1 MYNKFQFGTVTAGVQ
16 PAQFQYTPMGLEAFA
31 APLAAKQAQYDKTF
45 DAIEDADFT
54 IENLGGHDEASA
66 GKLKGELD
74 EIKTQL
80 LENLD
85 KTGNYRDAARVLKKL
100 NNFYNKDE
108 EVVGIRT
115 QRANWKAADEEARK
129 RIDGKTYTQD
139 DYEKWAYKRLKEYQ
153 ESGGYSYDRSTG
165 QHNTVNTD
173 LRGANLEDEIMDLVY
188 KAGKDAPFQ
197 IMEDFGSF
205 GNLDAET
212 KMLLSTTYKEK
223 GLEQM
228 QGELERFL
236 KQSDR
241 YQNYIEEKADYDW
254 FWESRHA
261 LDAGNSKEQV
271 GESIAGQTL
280 ENLQASADFYKQQI
294 DDPNTPK
301 ENKEA
306 YQKIYE
312 GLTEKDEGD
321 IDQYKKKFEEAVLN
335 GTLFELGE
343 ATYKHN
349 KWNDWRISVS
359 GAAAD
364 IFDTKQITQDMK
376 TWEDTGAKAR
386 KEKLDKIDGMNVAQV
401 TGTAKQGTD
410 QRAGGG
416 TGEIGATG
424 TEEFNLGQ
432 LQYAQENLA
441 KDLDIPLKEG
451 VEVDAMGLF
460 TSTIEEGNPAHQE
473 LQEETSLVYKDAQDM
488 HSLSKRIDK
497 WDAEL
502 GSMAKEIVELSSKG
516 NTGTAEERTERRTKL
531 KELNEDILEAKTSQY
546 AEFYYLENLFTNA
559 SNEAGGE
566 WIKDYMVNG
575 TISDLQGIF
584 NEANERLT
592 QDIVNATDLARKTGN
607 TAWTQQQNPDGT
619 VEWVRGEAPLPS
631 ETTQEVGNTGIV
643 PIDIPST
650 IEPIK
655 IPSIERKVLEQFR
668 KSISKRAAA
677 VPTEVPVD
685 DHTNAFL
692 GKGEKENSPLNGLH
706 DYLKTQNPG
715 APGAGVIVDFN
726 GTTGKVTELINE
738 EKVKYL
744 KYNLEYY
751 NTPTYVGTSQ
761 RPGDM
766 GTAQDATILR
776 FSRPDM
782 DKGEIKKYIW
792 TNNKDKYDKVED
804 VPDSEVTNFE
814 NDNPLNLYLS
824 MEGTSY
830 NTDIP
835 GAAKE
840 TFTDFGQAALDSQ
853 DSYSFEKLLNSYVN
867 IDVISD
873 SKRRELYNAM
883 NARIYNM
890 WDKKLEN
897 DVVRQPPAHWHD
909 NKNGTHSGYQIEYVY
924 KDGAIRAN
932 VSLITMNNNV
942 DYSQPDNVPSIVP
955 QYTIPLGVVNNNTL
969 RRLDI
974 LHGTGREED
983 IIQNPRTGTAFVPN
997 FISPQTTAGIK

>member
-188 KAGKDAPFQ
+188 KGAKDAPYQ
-197 IMEDFGSF
+197 ILEELSSMGQ
-205 GNLDAET
+205 LDAET
-212 KMLLSTTYKEK
+212 KMMLERTYKTK

-441 KDLDIPLKEG
+441 KDLEIPLKEG
-451 VEVDAMGLF
+451 PEVEAINNLNMVYSKVYADYDGEVP
-460 TSTIEEGNPAHQE
+460 EEYAGI
-473 LQEETSLVYKDAQDM
+473 YKDAQDM

-497 WDAEL
+497 WNAEL

-546 AEFYYLENLFTNA
+546 AEFSYLENLFTNA

-584 NEANERLT
+584 NEANQRM
-592 QDIVNATDLARKTGN
+592 TDKI
-607 TAWTQQQNPDGT
+607 
-619 VEWVRGEAPLPS
+619 
-631 ETTQEVGNTGIV
+631 NTGAQSLIESSPGEYQKV
-643 PIDIPST
+643 ETIYVNQNLYIPGKDLLNQNLLGST
-650 IEPIK
+650 P
-655 IPSIERKVLEQFR
+655 ERKVLEQFR

-897 DVVRQPPAHWHD
+897 DIVSQPPAYWHNNED
-909 NKNGTHSGYQIEYVY
+909 GTFSGHQIDYVYENGTI
-924 KDGAIRAN
+924 KAK
-932 VSLITMNNNV
+932 VSRITMKEGDWQSYGPENKEPVNTFV
-942 DYSQPDNVPSIVP
+942 
-955 QYTIPLGVVNNNTL
+955 LGVVNNNTL
-969 RRLDI
+969 RRFDI
-974 LHGTGREED
+974 LYGTGREED
-983 IIQNPRTGTAFVPN
+983 LIQNPSTGAWFVPS